1 LNFLKSGNIFSSS
14 QAGLGNE
21 AKQDTQMY
29 TVFIISWTVL
39 STVFF
44 GIMVIAA
51 SFVSRNGDLSH
62 KIAGIWARTIL
73 FVSRIRVKI
82 RGLSKIDPSRSY
94 IYMPNHQSLFD
105 IPVLLSLRVQ
115 FRWLAK
121 VELFRIPI
129 FGQAMKHAGYV
140 SIDRSNRKSAFES
153 LRKAAEIIRNG
164 VSVLIFPEGTRS
176 KDKTII
182 PFKKGGFVL
191 AVDSG
196 VPIVPII
203 IHGTGEIMPKKEML
217 IRHGNVLLEIR
228 QPIETSEYSRK
239 NKDDLMEAVR
249 KVICDAFEQG
259 RKA

>member
-1 LNFLKSGNIFSSS
+1 
-14 QAGLGNE
+14 
-21 AKQDTQMY
+21 MY

-44 GIMVIAA
+44 GIAIIAA
-51 SFVSRNGDLSH
+51 SFVSRNGNIPH

-73 FVSRIRVKI
+73 FVSRIRVTVK
-82 RGLSKIDPSRSY
+82 GFYHIDPSRSY

-105 IPVLLSLRVQ
+105 IPVLLSYLDVQ

-121 VELFRIPI
+121 KELFNIPI
-129 FGQAMKHAGYV
+129 FGQAMKRIGYI

-153 LRKAAEIIRNG
+153 LLRAAEIIRNG
-164 VSVLIFPEGTRS
+164 VSVMIFPEGTRS
-176 KDKTII
+176 KDRIII

-203 IHGTGEIMPKKEML
+203 IHGTGEIMPKEEML

-228 QPIETSEYSRK
+228 QPIETSGYSRK
-239 NKDDLMEAVR
+239 NKDDLMEEVR
-249 KVICDAFEQG
+249 QVICNAFEEGKKEVRGQG
-259 RKA
+259 